1 MAEYVRSRATAVP
14 PVNVHMASVELIVN
28 QLSVSMIG
36 FIWIERWM
44 SSSRLALRLN
54 TDGSSCSRLN
64 CENGGTC
71 QERSFNAICSCKPG
85 FTGQRCETG
94 RMTSRPRRSIQR
106 LLCLEYFRCRGNG
119 RFADVSHCKQGR
131 YFECVYFGQCQC
143 ATSCEIFCLTSVSL
157 DLDDLNLPN
166 GILFS
171 RTCPTGL
178 WFSALNDRCDYP
190 SAVQC

>member
-1 MAEYVRSRATAVP
+1 MVEFVRSRATAVP
-14 PVNVHMASVELIVN
+14 PVNVHMALVELIVN

-36 FIWIERWM
+36 FICIQRCM
-44 SSSRLALRLN
+44 NSSSLAHRLN
-54 TDGSSCSRLN
+54 TDGSSCSRLK

-71 QERSFNAICSCKPG
+71 QERNFNAICSCKPG

-94 RMTSRPRRSIQR
+94 RISCHRTRSLHR
-106 LLCLEYFRCRGNG
+106 VPCLEYFRCQGNG

-143 ATSCEIFCLTSVSL
+143 AINCEIFCLTGVSL

-171 RTCPTGL
+171 RTCPTSL
-178 WFSALNDRCDYP
+178 WFNALNDRCDYP
-190 SAVQC
+190 SVVQC